1 MFAQAQHCTVKTT
14 QTYKTNIVWAYVQRS
29 TLTLQWVTLSFA

>member
-14 QTYKTNIVWAYVQRS
+14 QTYKTNIV
-29 TLTLQWVTLSFA
+29 